1 MDTFLGKSLQGGK
14 YTLDQPLGEGGFG
27 ITFKATHHYLG
38 QTVVIKTLNPS
49 IRDDPRFAQLNERFQ
64 DEGRRLAKCVHPN
77 IVRVSDFFVEEGV
90 PYLVMDYIP
99 GRTLEAVVF
108 PANPLAEAIAIHYI
122 RQIGAALQVVHHNG
136 LLHRDVKPQ
145 NIILRDNSQEVV
157 LIDFGISREFTPG
170 ATQTHTSILSEG
182 YAPVEQYMAQA
193 QRTPAT
199 DVYGLAAT
207 LYAMLTAQ
215 IPVASVLRNRQTMPA
230 PRDLRPEL
238 SAQINQAVMRGMA
251 VESAYRPPTVAE
263 WLALL
268 PDAQSLGG
276 TPVATGQPAGGSTSA
291 MPTLAVSPRANPTVP
306 TPSPVLSPSPS
317 PGFSPAPSPIP
328 VSGPDPALSNFPTLA
343 VSPRYGGPPP
353 VTPTAAVPLSP
364 AGASPRRSSVLPGL
378 AILGV
383 VAIAVI
389 SAAGV
394 AAVWLRSQQIATTP
408 SASPSVS
415 ATPVPSTA
423 PSDSDR
429 PTPTPSPTPTP
440 AVTDYSPAPAPLPS
454 PAPIPSPSPPSSNPP
469 SNPPGNARLTRSVPG
484 IAPGATADAV
494 QERLGQPSQAG
505 DGYWPNTRTEQYDWV
520 PGLVTLAYIY
530 DRDSNQIKQS
540 EVSFAQAVD
549 PLVIR
554 VALNN
559 MLDGGLNAA
568 IENGLAQVRSRET
581 NRYTFERRGFE
592 GVIERDSRDRIYVGV
607 WQADFH

>member
-1 MDTFLGKSLQGGK
+1 MDTFLGKSLQSGK
-14 YTLDQPLGEGGFG
+14 YSLDQPLGEGGFG

-49 IRDDPRFAQLNERFQ
+49 IRNDPRFAQLNERFQ

-157 LIDFGISREFTPG
+157 LIDFGIAREFTPG

-251 VESAYRPPTVAE
+251 VESTYRPPTVAE

-268 PDAQSLGG
+268 PDAQSLGAA
-276 TPVATGQPAGGSTSA
+276 PVATGQPAGGSTSA

-306 TPSPVLSPSPS
+306 APTPSPAPF
-317 PGFSPAPSPIP
+317 PGASPAPSPVTP
-328 VSGPDPALSNFPTLA
+328 GPDPALSNFPTLA
-343 VSPRYGGPPP
+343 VSPRYGGPP
-353 VTPTAAVPLSP
+353 VTPTAAVPPSP
-364 AGASPRRSSVLPGL
+364 AGRSQHRSSALPGL

-389 SAAGV
+389 SAVAV

-408 SASPSVS
+408 SASPSAS
-415 ATPVPSTA
+415 APPLPSTA
-423 PSDSDR
+423 PSASDR

-440 AVTDYSPAPAPLPS
+440 DVPDYSPAPAPS
-454 PAPIPSPSPPSSNPP
+454 PTPIPSPSPPSSNSPGNSS

-484 IAPGATADAV
+484 IAPGATAEDV
-494 QERLGQPSQAG
+494 QERLGSPSQVG

-530 DRDSNQIKQS
+530 DRDSNQVKQS

-559 MLDGGLNAA
+559 MLDGGLNPG
-568 IENGLAQVRSRET
+568 IENGLAQVRSRQT

-607 WQADFH
+607 WQAGFH